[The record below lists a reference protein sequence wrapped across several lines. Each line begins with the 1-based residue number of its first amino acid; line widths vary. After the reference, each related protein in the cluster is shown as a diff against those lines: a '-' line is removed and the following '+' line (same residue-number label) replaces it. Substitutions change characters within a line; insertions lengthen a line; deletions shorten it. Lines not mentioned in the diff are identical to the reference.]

1 MIRVLHSVSLTNT
14 ILYLV
19 LILTNRS
26 ESRAAVNSTVNEA
39 NSEGSVVR
47 LLTILPYPA
56 QPNDSDSLQPYWDGG
71 PAVLP
76 AAQLAVE
83 HINEDPYTLPG
94 YRVELV
100 NVDGGCNIF
109 SKALMNFAE
118 NVLYGP
124 PIAGIVGPGCAPSSL
139 AISAILGRPETAL
152 PNIHFAT
159 SPSLGDRKKY
169 GNTYGIVGSSFN
181 LIQTAISLME
191 HNKWDNVAALFDS
204 DTFIHLNQKLRNVI
218 TNELGKNRVVYYSVV
233 YDTYFPI
240 DSLMNSSARIILLY
254 ASPSRTLK
262 LLCIG
267 NKKGMVF
274 PYYQWVVSNYHILE
288 LIEAQKDTVFHYEG
302 TFYNCSN
309 EPILQNILLLVF
321 RFKNSDTDTHII
333 SRYTYLDIR
342 QQYLQKLSENNT
354 LSITPNIW
362 ATITYDA
369 VWALVMAINTSVVT
383 FKDSINISSFRFGNK
398 VFTDEI
404 KLNLDKLRFAGTS
417 GFIDFDSASGYTHR
431 TVDIIYINRSME
443 ANLVGFTDRGNIS
456 ILIDDPQIFI
466 NTTVTSKFQ
475 TVHPSLAVIFLLIIL
490 SLSTATFLLHI
501 LSTVKRKHPSIKAS
515 TPLLNHFIYIGCYAW
530 TILSIIYIIVLK
542 SLSFADDHT
551 YANSCHAVFTWLL
564 PIGWTLIFGTLIAKT
579 WRIYRIFVHFQDPG
593 RLISNQVLSA
603 LVLLQ
608 VGFDVTLGTLWSVLS
623 PAQLKKTD
631 KSAISD
637 QHNNIMT
644 MTYLTQRSCIYA
656 DNGISPLFWIV
667 AACIYKALQV
677 IALLVLTLL
686 TRNITNLKFS
696 TFLLRKA
703 SYFSFFLFLSL
714 LPAFIIS
721 WYNDAEIHIDFI
733 LLCTFIS
740 GTIFTCFTFVLLPP
754 TLPVLKKLCV

>member
-39 NSEGSVVR
+39 KSEGSVVR

-191 HNKWDNVAALFDS
+191 HNKWDKVAALFDS

-218 TNELGKNRVVYYSVV
+218 TNELGKNRVVFLSVV

-254 ASPSRTLK
+254 ASPSRALK

-274 PYYQWVVSNYHILE
+274 PYYQWVVSNHHIFE

-321 RFKNSDTDTHII
+321 RFKNSDTDTHIV
-333 SRYTYLDIR
+333 SGYTYLDIR

-354 LSITPNIW
+354 LSITPNIR
-362 ATITYDA
+362 AAITYDA
-369 VWALVMAINTSVVT
+369 VWALVMAINTSVAT
-383 FKDSINISSFRFGNK
+383 FKDSINISSFQFGNK
-398 VFTDEI
+398 VFIDEI
-404 KLNLDKLRFAGTS
+404 KRNLDKLKFASTS
-417 GFIDFDSASGYTHR
+417 GFIDFDTTSGYTHR
-431 TVDIIYINRSME
+431 TVDIIHINNSME
-443 ANLVGFTDRGNIS
+443 TNLVGFINRGNIS
-456 ILIDDPQIFI
+456 ILTDDPQIFI
-466 NTTVTSKFQ
+466 DTTVTSK
-475 TVHPSLAVIFLLIIL
+475 TEVVHPSVAVIFLLVIL
-490 SLSTATFLLHI
+490 SLSTVTFLLHI

-515 TPLLNHFIYIGCYAW
+515 SPLLNHFIFFGCYALI
-530 TILSIIYIIVLK
+530 TLSIIYIIVLK
-542 SLSFADDHT
+542 SLSFEDEHT
-551 YANSCHAVFTWLL
+551 YANSCHAVFAWLL
-564 PIGWTLIFGTLIAKT
+564 PIGWTLIFGTLITKT
-579 WRIYRIFVHFQDPG
+579 WRIYRIFIHFRDPG

-603 LVLLQ
+603 LVILQ
-608 VGFDVTLGTLWSVLS
+608 LGFDIAIGAVWSVLS
-623 PAQLKKTD
+623 PAQLQKTN
-631 KSAISD
+631 KPIISG
-637 QHNNIMT
+637 QHNTMT
-644 MTYLTQRSCIYA
+644 MTYLMQRSCVFA
-656 DNGISPLFWIV
+656 DYNGISPLFWIV
-667 AACIYKALQV
+667 AVCVYKALQV
-677 IALLVLTLL
+677 IVLLMLTLL

-703 SYFSFFLFLSL
+703 SYFSFFLFVSL
-714 LPAFIIS
+714 LQAFIIL

-754 TLPVLKKLCV
+754 ALPVLKKLCV